1 MKANIKILPLKTIN
15 QLQKRREKLYLKK
28 DRTRSRK
35 REGCNNDYVL
45 VLEADNLQGSYKLS

>member
-1 MKANIKILPLKTIN
+1 MKVNIKILPLKTIN

-28 DRTRSRK
+28 RSRK

-45 VLEADNLQGSYKLS
+45 VLEAVIIYL